1 MATRATRTF
10 GSNKAN
16 SGAELIAM
24 RAEFNKLV
32 DEVEELK
39 AAYKVHTH
47 SAVATKGPD
56 GSAGTG
62 FTPAFTTVDAQKVT

>member
-1 MATRATRTF
+1 MAARSILGVIRAVWGGDINT
-10 GSNKAN
+10 
-16 SGAELIAM
+16 LIT
-24 RAEFNKLV
+24 EHNKLV

-47 SAVATKGPD
+47 SATGTKAPD

-62 FTPAFTTVDAQKVT
+62 FTPAFAATEAQKIG